1 MQAAGGK
8 TWQDPRVLTV
18 LLLVFITGALA
29 GALSMRFGLHNILH
43 PGGGTSWKDPKSSAV
58 FLERCRTELNLTPQQ
73 AEQMATILDDY
84 KMYYET
90 VQEQLAD
97 VRATGRSRIMELLN
111 DEQRR
116 KFEKLLG
123 DAPK

>member
-1 MQAAGGK
+1 MQASQGK

-29 GALSMRFGLHNILH
+29 GALSMRYGLHNILH
-43 PGGGTSWKDPKSSAV
+43 PGSTSWKDPKSSAV

-116 KFEKLLG
+116 KFEKLLS